1 MGRGGRAESRRA
13 GTQEDCSATWLA
25 VAGFPVGLVSG
36 RLWPIT
42 LTQGPSWWR
51 AQHSAK
57 MDSSE
62 KDSGK
67 LAGCVGRSL
76 LSPFELS
83 QILLVGGSL
92 LVSHSLPGPHV

>member
-1 MGRGGRAESRRA
+1 LDLRRPGGEQQGE
-13 GTQEDCSATWLA
+13 GTQEDCSAT
-25 VAGFPVGLVSG
+25 VSGFLVGLVSG
-36 RLWPIT
+36 HLWPIT
-42 LTQGPSWWR
+42 LTQGPSWWC

-62 KDSGK
+62 KDSEK
-67 LAGCVGRSL
+67 LAGRMGWSL

-92 LVSHSLPGPHV
+92 LVSRSLPGPHV